1 MNINFSFGK
10 NDYVIKTKGVVF
22 MKVIDTIV
30 LILII
35 IGAINWGLLGFF
47 QFDLVAT
54 IFGDMSTFSRIIYA
68 IIGICCTFMCKALS
82 YNSLIILNN
91 SIAASLGPS
100 CSLPLTPRHVLI
112 CPTFTFVSNIALKY
126 LSINISVASC
136 FCAGPNGFAK

>member
-10 NDYVIKTKGVVF
+10 NYYVIKTKGVVF

-47 QFDLVAT
+47 QFDLVAA

-68 IIGICCTFMCKALS
+68 IIGICGL
-82 YNSLIILNN
+82 Y
-91 SIAASLGPS
+91 SIS
-100 CSLPLTPRHVLI
+100 
-112 CPTFTFVSNIALKY
+112 F
-126 LSINISVASC
+126 
-136 FCAGPNGFAK
+136 FAKDRF